1 VRVGS
6 VAAGAGRQCAPA
18 APIGCFWAA
27 LNFTVR
33 CRKSHGFL
41 PQDKLSMSTY
51 AFRLRS
57 AVLAAILGLLAG
69 CASMSANP
77 PPSPTTS
84 SFTIN
89 PLKLGSAGHTGCL
102 PDDNAISNVALNP
115 NGSGTWNAT
124 CKGKVYLCS
133 AVALRGDSQS
143 IGCAPV
149 AQ

>member
-1 VRVGS
+1 MN
-6 VAAGAGRQCAPA
+6 A
-18 APIGCFWAA
+18 
-27 LNFTVR
+27 
-33 CRKSHGFL
+33 
-41 PQDKLSMSTY
+41 Y
-51 AFRLRS
+51 AYRLR
-57 AVLAAILGLLAG
+57 LAAIVSILALSTG

-77 PPSPTTS
+77 PPSSTTS
-84 SFTIN
+84 SLTIN

-115 NGSGTWNAT
+115 DGSGTWNAT